1 MGIGVSI
8 FLLAAGAILNWGVTA
23 DVEGVDLNVI
33 GVILMVVGGFGLLL
47 SLLWWT
53 DWAPWRTRSERV
65 DDTVTYAR
73 PEDEPVARQHSAASR
88 RNW

>member
-23 DVEGVDLNVI
+23 DVEGVDLNVV

-47 SLLWWT
+47 SLLWWS
-53 DWAPWRTRSERV
+53 DWAPWTRRDRV
-65 DDTVTYAR
+65 DTVGYAR
-73 PEDEPVARQHSAASR
+73 PEEEPVPGERSAASR

>member
-73 PEDEPVARQHSAASR
+73 PEDEPRQHSAASR